1 MSEVIYFNL
10 LDLVHMNSHTLDH
23 IKHQYLLL
31 LSNLTTTEY
40 IETELFKTNVEKISE
55 IGVIMVGVIVDS
67 DGNIEIVATGTIVI
81 EPKIIRGG
89 KCVGHI
95 EDIVVADHMRGQGIS
110 HKLLDLLRMIAREK
124 NCYKIILDCDPKV
137 KEVYMKNGF
146 DVKGVQMAH
155 YFV

>member
-1 MSEVIYFNL
+1 MDNVTYFNL
-10 LDLVHMNSHTLDH
+10 QDLVRMNAHNLEH

-31 LSNLTTTEY
+31 LSKLTATEY
-40 IETELFKTNVEKISE
+40 IDTELFKTNIEKISE
-55 IGVIMVGVIVDS
+55 IGVIVVGVTVDS
-67 DGNIEIVATGTIVI
+67 SNNIEIIGTGTIVI

-95 EDIVVADHMRGQGIS
+95 EDIVVAEHMRGQGIS
-110 HKLLDLLRMIAREK
+110 HKLLDLLRMVAREK
-124 NCYKIILDCDPKV
+124 NCYKIILDCDPNV
-137 KEVYMKNGF
+137 KDVYMKNGF